1 MPCLQ
6 LRNFSNKSLQFRLCE
21 WCKKSKNHRLEPNI
35 GILFFSGPPPWIP
48 NKIPTKGWPT
58 KFCTWIL
65 VVSMNVTIATTC
77 EGRGFF
83 ETKIQHRWNKK
94 NLDLKS
100 ALIFGKSCNKK
111 YLGDLFYIKMGGFL
125 LRTLTSSRPC
135 WCFQKVWRFSLNFWL
150 KYVVINS
157 NTLNSIPPLE
167 EDFFSCIPCHYT
179 VDGSEMRR
187 SPVKFGSLSHY

>member
-21 WCKKSKNHRLEPNI
+21 WCKKSKNHRLEPNF

-58 KFCTWIL
+58 SENFAPGSWWYPWTL
-65 VVSMNVTIATTC
+65 TIATTC

-83 ETKIQHRWNKK
+83 ETKIQDRWNKK

-111 YLGDLFYIKMGGFL
+111 YLGDLFYIKMEGFL
-125 LRTLTSSRPC
+125 LRILTSSRPC
-135 WCFQKVWRFSLNFWL
+135 WCFQKVWRFSWIFA
-150 KYVVINS
+150 
-157 NTLNSIPPLE
+157 
-167 EDFFSCIPCHYT
+167 
-179 VDGSEMRR
+179 
-187 SPVKFGSLSHY
+187 